1 MTDIYELVKE
11 ATRQA
16 HKEWLKRLRE
26 KGQLEER
33 EDLIKLAD
41 DLDVRF

>member
-1 MTDIYELVKE
+1 MTDIYEIVKE
-11 ATRQA
+11 AMRQA
-16 HKEWLKRLRE
+16 HGEWLKRLRE
-26 KGQLEER
+26 KGQMEEQ

>member
-1 MTDIYELVKE
+1 MTDIYEIVKE

-26 KGQLEER
+26 KGQWEER
-33 EDLIKLAD
+33 EDLIRLAD